1 MFYFYGNTMMKTR
14 KSNKKINKS
23 KTKKKRTIRFSKKN
37 QVRIIPNKED
47 MNKKKTKDFFS
58 CAL

>member
-1 MFYFYGNTMMKTR
+1 MSIKSILKNPNR
-14 KSNKKINKS
+14 KDKDKS